1 MFSMYLNKKKKDFQK
16 DMFGKKLKYA
26 NANSGEGVVTILNCP
41 VGEKQQ
47 PL

>member
-1 MFSMYLNKKKKDFQK
+1 
-16 DMFGKKLKYA
+16 MFGKKLKYA
-26 NANSGEGVVTILNCP
+26 NANSGEGVVAILNCP

>member
-1 MFSMYLNKKKKDFQK
+1 MFSMYLNKKKRFSKRHVR
-16 DMFGKKLKYA
+16 KKSKYA
-26 NANSGEGVVTILNCP
+26 NANSGEGVVAILNCP